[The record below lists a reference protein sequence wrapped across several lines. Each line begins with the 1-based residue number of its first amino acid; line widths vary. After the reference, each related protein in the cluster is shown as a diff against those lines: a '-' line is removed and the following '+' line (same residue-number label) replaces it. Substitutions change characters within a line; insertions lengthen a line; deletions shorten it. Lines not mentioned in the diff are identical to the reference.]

1 MPIQRVSRIDSEE
14 FMVLVMVVSACRCPC
29 LCDPAGVAVPLTSL
43 ATTGQRAA
51 QWGCSAGGDLLWR
64 RYRSAVEG
72 GARVSTNV
80 FLRDLDISPVGSTDS
95 RRLDVVAEGLSLYGG
110 CQLATDATLV
120 SALKGD
126 GTHRRKADMT
136 DGVALLEA
144 RKNKETTYPELGQG
158 NGRAQ
163 FGGDRRRSRREVVVG
178 DQKLLVVLCLRESSV
193 RVLSA
198 QRQCSSSLVQ
208 EMELSSR
215 MYRRQFCLSD

>member
-1 MPIQRVSRIDSEE
+1 MAI
-14 FMVLVMVVSACRCPC
+14 
-29 LCDPAGVAVPLTSL
+29 
-43 ATTGQRAA
+43 
-51 QWGCSAGGDLLWR
+51 
-64 RYRSAVEG
+64 
-72 GARVSTNV
+72 
-80 FLRDLDISPVGSTDS
+80 
-95 RRLDVVAEGLSLYGG
+95 
-110 CQLATDATLV
+110 DATLV

-126 GTHRRKADMT
+126 GTHRRKADTT

-163 FGGDRRRSRREVVVG
+163 LVVIAGEVGGRWSSETK
-178 DQKLLVVLCLRESSV
+178 KLLVVPCLRESSV

-215 MYRRQFCLSD
+215 LCRREGVRFIAGEQAGVTRCGQPGAFGPPGVGRRREV